1 MRSETHV
8 RLARVVA
15 SGSSSLVEKGTAS
28 EGLVAFKITL
38 FRMIA
43 AMFSFRLAARVIFL
57 SAFASEARKLDI
69 ISNDDRLA
77 SGLAALTVSPDILVI
92 TAGKIDTR
100 AVLELHLPDTL
111 SDISKG
117 FDIDVDP
124 ASVVLCVLVVDTLA
138 DAETDNRAVLG
149 KLDCGLVVKAA
160 GDNSVGCGK
169 T

>member
-43 AMFSFRLAARVIFL
+43 AAFSFGLAARVIFL

-92 TAGKIDTR
+92 TAGKMMLTQR
-100 AVLELHLPDTL
+100 VLFSAFL
-111 SDISKG
+111 S
-117 FDIDVDP
+117 
-124 ASVVLCVLVVDTLA
+124 
-138 DAETDNRAVLG
+138 
-149 KLDCGLVVKAA
+149 
-160 GDNSVGCGK
+160 
-169 T
+169 